1 MSIGNGRPSGSIP
14 LSSGALR
21 PIRNNVTSP
30 TLRVFN
36 RMDDELR
43 ATWRALAAAT
53 TDAGYLSQPEW
64 YEGVLASLPSA
75 QPLLITAWVGDICT
89 ALIGARVDKVTVP
102 MRIGY
107 RQVVPLKPTTLQ
119 IMEGALLGD
128 LDQPTALLAALDHAA
143 VDAGAHLI
151 TFPRLEISHPLAV
164 AVRGERWPWRRTPEP
179 GNVHHRSNIDEGG
192 YDALM
197 AGSKSTRKRVRKYA
211 RTLER
216 DHEVSLDVYDSA
228 DRFDAFIAE
237 AMPIAETSYQYAL
250 GSSLG
255 TPGEVDRLRRAAD
268 LGWFR
273 GYLLRVDGEAWTFDY
288 GIHHGDIFTAIA
300 TAYRQEHAKKRPGNI
315 ALAAWI
321 DDLGDIGVNELDWG
335 PGDAEYKQSLSSRV
349 TDERAFVL
357 YQRTA
362 WGSAL
367 AVLAA
372 TIDVIDRLG
381 RWIASQAGGLQK
393 VKTTLRRRLRS
404 SE

>member
-1 MSIGNGRPSGSIP
+1 M
-14 LSSGALR
+14 
-21 PIRNNVTSP
+21 TSP

-43 ATWRALAAAT
+43 AAWRTLAAAT
-53 TDAGYLSQPEW
+53 ADAGYLSQPEW

-75 QPLLITAWVGDICT
+75 RPLLITTWEGDTCT
-89 ALIGARVDKVTVP
+89 ALVGARVDKVTVP

-107 RQVVPLKPTTLQ
+107 RQLVPLKPATVQ

-128 LDQPTALLAALDHAA
+128 LDQPTALLGALDKAA
-143 VDAGAHLI
+143 TDADAHLI

-164 AVRGERWPWRRTPEP
+164 AVRDQKRPWMRTPEP

-192 YDALM
+192 YDVLM
-197 AGSKSTRKRVRKYA
+197 AGSKSTRSRVRKYA
-211 RTLER
+211 RTLAR
-216 DHEVSLDVYDSA
+216 DHDVSLDVYDSA

-237 AMPIAETSYQYAL
+237 AMPLAETSYQYAL

-273 GYLLRVDGEAWTFDY
+273 GYLLRVDGDAWTFDY
-288 GIHHGDIFTAIA
+288 GIRHGDVFTAIA

-321 DDLGDIGVNELDWG
+321 DDLGAHGIRELDWG

-349 TDERAFVL
+349 TDEQAFVL
-357 YQRTA
+357 YRRTA
-362 WGSAL
+362 RGTAL
-367 AVLAA
+367 AILAVM
-372 TIDVIDRLG
+372 IDVVDRLG
-381 RWIASQAGGLQK
+381 RWILGQAGGLQK